1 MPLTP
6 DPYEIENAPD
16 HAGAT
21 ADVIE
26 GKPIATD
33 PQEGNES

>member
-16 HAGAT
+16 AGQGT
-21 ADVIE
+21 E
-26 GKPIATD
+26 GHETD
-33 PQEGNES
+33 HHQEEGI

>member
-16 HAGAT
+16 AAAT
-21 ADVIE
+21 VV
-26 GKPIATD
+26 
-33 PQEGNES
+33 EGNETNYQQEEGI